1 MKTSMHTLVLALSTF
16 LSVSPA
22 LAGNDPTGLKVDA
35 TKSQATWT
43 GKKVTGSHYG
53 KVSFTEGEVHIQ
65 NNKIVDARVVVDMTS
80 ITVED
85 LTDADYNAKL
95 TGHLKSADFF
105 DVENY
110 KQATVSVKK
119 VTDIKEDADGNNVM
133 IEGDLTIKGQTH
145 PVSFPANVS
154 VTSGKV
160 VARGDFKFDRTQ
172 YGIRYG
178 SGSFFDNLGDKT
190 IDDMVEISFVLIAGK

>member
-1 MKTSMHTLVLALSTF
+1 M
-16 LSVSPA
+16 
-22 LAGNDPTGLKVDA
+22 DR
-35 TKSQATWT
+35 
-43 GKKVTGSHYG
+43 KKVTGSHYG

-145 PVSFPANVS
+145 PVSFPAKVS

-160 VARGDFKFDRTQ
+160 VARGDFKLTAPNTASVTVRVVSLTTWATKPLTTWWRFPS
-172 YGIRYG
+172 Y
-178 SGSFFDNLGDKT
+178 
-190 IDDMVEISFVLIAGK
+190 